1 MTLAK
6 ETGLYTTIIYVVL
19 FIIAYHVFLWRI
31 SSTLIKQRKEYDVET
46 PQQSIFRRVLIEN
59 WKMKSVFAAILPRVI
74 DSATDIGTIV
84 EFYRLSTSDTDESK
98 QINSVIDTK
107 DLFIASLL
115 IFLVSKLL
123 CASLIFRFTRRVS
136 YFIMEIFD
144 LLSLKMILNMYQ
156 LRILGIAEK
165 SNTWRYLVVIET
177 LYETAPQMLISMTF
191 TLRTSSIEINPIVF
205 ASFFVAL
212 WTITRRITIT
222 ESIRVNA
229 NRYMMRVIYW
239 RYFELSSRVL
249 VCSWLWVIIG
259 AVSVCTFLVCEV
271 VIFAFIAYYQ
281 QPSSQRNLDVLLE
294 RNMLFYI
301 TEIEESNIY
310 WRAVLYR
317 ISSSLLLLILI
328 TVFIFVDYEN
338 NSFWNV
344 PRWAER
350 RRDSL
355 DNTVGTVLFLYCWVS
370 TLIWPLGMTM
380 WYFAFFVES
389 GSDTRD
395 LNELIKAQRWIE
407 VLELLEFGAEIDD
420 FIDEKLIYYIC
431 EDRDDDDFA
440 KITLLKR
447 MIKETPE
454 IVNYSFDY
462 QNASIVGGSPLHYA
476 CNKSSEEMVKLFVSN
491 GADVHAVAVSA
502 QDRNLGTIG
511 QLTPINIA
519 KYRGDQTIIEYLQNQ

>member
-6 ETGLYTTIIYVVL
+6 ETGLYITIIYIVL
-19 FIIAYHVFLWRI
+19 FIIACYVFLWHI
-31 SSTLIKQRKEYDVET
+31 SSSLIKERHEKQYYDVET
-46 PQQSIFRRVLIEN
+46 PQQSNFRRFLIEN
-59 WKMKSVFAAILPRVI
+59 WKMKSVFAAVLPKVI
-74 DSATDIGTIV
+74 DTASDIGTIV

-123 CASLIFRFTRRVS
+123 CASLVYRLTRSVS
-136 YFIMEIFD
+136 HFIMEIFD
-144 LLSLKMILNMYQ
+144 LLSLKMIFTMCTLNTFEMPN
-156 LRILGIAEK
+156 
-165 SNTWRYLVVIET
+165 SWRYLVAIET

-205 ASFFVAL
+205 ASFFVSL
-212 WTITRRITIT
+212 WTITKRITIT

-271 VIFAFIAYYQ
+271 VIFALISYYQ
-281 QPSSQRNLDVLLE
+281 QPSQQRNLDRLLQQ
-294 RNMLFYI
+294 NMLFHI

-344 PRWAER
+344 PRWDER
-350 RRDSL
+350 RRDSI
-355 DNTVGTVLFLYCWVS
+355 DNTVGTVLFLYCWIS
-370 TLIWPLGMTM
+370 TLIWPLGMAM
-380 WYFAFFVES
+380 WYSAFFVES
-389 GSDTRD
+389 GSDD
-395 LNELIKAQRWIE
+395 YIIQLIKAQRWVEI
-407 VLELLEFGAEIDD
+407 LELLSFGTD
-420 FIDEKLIYYIC
+420 IDEKLTLYYIC
-431 EDRDDDDFA
+431 EDQDDDDFA
-440 KITLLKR
+440 KITLLKM
-447 MIKETPE
+447 MIKNTPE
-454 IVNYSFDY
+454 IVNYTFDY
-462 QNASIVGGSPLHYA
+462 QEASIVGGSPLHYA
-476 CNKSSEEMVKLFVSN
+476 CNMSSEEMIKLFVSN
-491 GADVHAVAVSA
+491 GADVHAV
-502 QDRNLGTIG
+502 
-511 QLTPINIA
+511 
-519 KYRGDQTIIEYLQNQ
+519 